1 MQIRFLNL
9 GFITL
14 SIYLLSLIAF
24 GFSSCKK
31 EDVKPPVQEPAPSPS
46 VEFGN
51 VNIEFVHVV
60 DNELLDL
67 GKAFI
72 GPAGDTFIVNKFNY
86 YISNI
91 VFVKEDNSLF
101 TQTNSYYLIEESKSS
116 SKKISI
122 GSVPF
127 GKYKSIRFLL
137 GVDSTRNV
145 SGAQTG
151 ALDPAKGM
159 FWNWSTGY
167 IMLKLE
173 GTAPTSTVMGKNIEY
188 HMGGFKGIN
197 KVQRNIEI
205 NFSASGIDVAK
216 GAVIPLLKLQTNVN
230 EIFKNP
236 NTISFSSLP
245 VVTSAGANAKLLA
258 DNYEDMITLK
268 SIE

>member
-1 MQIRFLNL
+1 MQNKRFILSFFSSHIFMIGL
-9 GFITL
+9 LTL
-14 SIYLLSLIAF
+14 

-31 EDVKPPVQEPAPSPS
+31 EDVKPPVQEPSPLPS

-51 VNIEFVHVV
+51 LNIEFVHVV

-67 GKAFI
+67 GKAFLS
-72 GPAGDTFIVNKFNY
+72 PAGDTFTVNKFNY

-91 VFVKEDNSLF
+91 VLVKEDNSLF
-101 TQTNSYYLIEESKSS
+101 TQSNSYYLVEESKPT
-116 SKKISI
+116 SKTLSI

-173 GTAPTSTVMGKNIEY
+173 GAAPTSTVMGKNIEY

-216 GAVIPLLKLQTNVN
+216 GAAIPLLKLQTNVN

-245 VVTSAGANAKLLA
+245 VVTSAGANAKKLA
-258 DNYEDMITLK
+258 DNYQDMITLK